1 MSGIREMASVA
12 NMLVNNNGVYECNPA
27 THRDRQRRHRR
38 EKRLKLRGHLA
49 KAAKAAPAE
58 RQAIQAKLDKT
69 YAVVGAQSP
78 EKQAA
83 RKADKA
89 DL

>member
-1 MSGIREMASVA
+1 MGYMSGTLRHTVI
-12 NMLVNNNGVYECNPA
+12 G
-27 THRDRQRRHRR
+27 QRRHRR
-38 EKRLKLRGHLA
+38 EKRVKLRGHLA
-49 KAAKAAPAE
+49 KAAKGTPAE

-69 YAVVGAQSP
+69 YAVVGALSP
-78 EKQAA
+78 EKQAV

>member
-1 MSGIREMASVA
+1 MGYMS
-12 NMLVNNNGVYECNPA
+12 A
-27 THRDRQRRHRR
+27 TLRHTVIGQRRHRR
-38 EKRLKLRGHLA
+38 EKRIKLRGHLA

-78 EKQAA
+78 EKQAV

-89 DL
+89 ADL